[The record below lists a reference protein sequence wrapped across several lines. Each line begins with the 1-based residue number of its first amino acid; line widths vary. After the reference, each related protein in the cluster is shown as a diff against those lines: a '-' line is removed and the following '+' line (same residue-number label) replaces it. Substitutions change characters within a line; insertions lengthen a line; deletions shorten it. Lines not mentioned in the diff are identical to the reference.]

1 MKYFLYVFAFVLAMA
16 TGFTAKAG
24 SPSIGFANKLMVTNS
39 RLAAMQASNSIL
51 VKKYNYST
59 AFADADK
66 CAKYKK
72 IQTAGIVLLSVGAV
86 TFGTGI
92 GLVVLGVGNAYYN
105 DNDLATVGLIGGG
118 VVLNVFGF
126 GMMAAGTA
134 LTITG
139 SVKLRKYCS
148 AATGSIRK
156 FYISPTTAHGLGFA
170 ARF

>member
-1 MKYFLYVFAFVLAMA
+1 MKYFLFVFAFVLAMV
-16 TGFTAKAG
+16 TTFTAQA
-24 SPSIGFANKLMVTNS
+24 SNPSIGFADKLSVTNT
-39 RLAAMQASNSIL
+39 RLAAMQTGNSVL
-51 VKKYNYST
+51 VKKYNYNS
-59 AFADADK
+59 AFADSDR
-66 CAKYKK
+66 CGKYKR
-72 IQTAGIVLLSVGAV
+72 IQTAGIVLLSVGAA

-92 GLVVLGVGNAYYN
+92 ALVVLGVGNAYYN

-148 AATGSIRK
+148 ASTGSIRR
-156 FYISPTTAHGLGFA
+156 FYINPTTAHGLGLA

>member
-1 MKYFLYVFAFVLAMA
+1 MKYFLFVFAFVLVVA
-16 TGFTAKAG
+16 TGFTVKAG
-24 SPSIGFANKLMVTNS
+24 NPSIGFADKLTVTNT

-51 VKKYNYST
+51 VKKHNYST
-59 AFADADK
+59 VFADADR

-118 VVLNVFGF
+118 VVLNIFGF

-139 SVKLRKYCS
+139 SVKLRKYCNG
-148 AATGSIRK
+148 ATGSIRN